1 MVELLA
7 FAILAVALAAPFV
20 VPLMWGQIEQSSQDA
35 ARQSARAESSAFYWR
50 HGLPLLGP

>member
-1 MVELLA
+1 MLELLA

-20 VPLMWGQIEQSSQDA
+20 VPLMWGQIEQSIRDA
-35 ARQSARAESSAFYWR
+35 GLHSARAESSELYWR

>member
-1 MVELLA
+1 MLELLA
-7 FAILAVALAAPFV
+7 FAILAVALAAPFA

-35 ARQSARAESSAFYWR
+35 GLHSARAESSALYWR